1 VNNDDSNVN
10 GSDRAAEPNPF
21 GGEATQ
27 KKFAQRQ
34 AAATINETRKNRW
47 KPHWF
52 AVAILDEVSAQW
64 SRKLKWKLDFKDSR
78 RDPVSD
84 QPTLYFCGVD
94 AVEAGATDQE
104 LAALPKLKP
113 ADLAQLGLR
122 AAAMRQDARKQVDSL
137 ARSVA
142 AERESA
148 AVAPEPLGLD
158 TLLAEPDEDSAYLID
173 QVWPAGGRVLLS
185 AQYKAGK
192 STLVG
197 NVIRNLVD
205 GGQFLDGFDTS
216 PVRKV
221 VLIDTELD
229 KRTLRRW
236 LRDQGIQNTAAVA
249 VVALRGAVSTFDI
262 LDSTTRGQWVE
273 RLAGADVVI
282 LDCLRP
288 VIDSLGLSEDKD
300 AGRVLVA
307 FDALLNEIGADE
319 GLVVTHMGHQ
329 NERARGDSRL
339 LDWPDALWKI
349 VRGGE
354 DTDAD
359 GSRPRFFSALGR
371 DVEVPE
377 GQLAFDTATRHLA
390 YAGGTRTESKE
401 TQVIEKRLEA
411 VLNVLADAAVDGT
424 NALNTTAIRRAVGGK
439 KEVTDAA
446 LKAALER
453 GLVKREYHGRAHLY
467 RLAPEARDPMFMGHG
482 PDAA

>member
-1 VNNDDSNVN
+1 MSHSTSAEAKTNGVDSSPFN
-10 GSDRAAEPNPF
+10 SDA
-21 GGEATQ
+21 
-27 KKFAQRQ
+27 AQRKSEQ
-34 AAATINETRKNRW
+34 RLTAGANSEALKNRW

-52 AVAILDEVSAQW
+52 AVSILDGTSAQW
-64 SRKLKWKLDFKDSR
+64 SRRLKWKIDFKDCR

-84 QPTLYFCGVD
+84 QPTLFFCGVD

-104 LAALPKLKP
+104 LAALPKLSP
-113 ADLAQLGLR
+113 ADMAQLGLR

-158 TLLAEPDEDSAYLID
+158 TLLAEPDADSAYLID

-205 GGQFLDGFDTS
+205 GGQFLGGFGTS

-229 KRTLRRW
+229 KRTLRLW

-262 LDSTTRGQWVE
+262 LDSTTRSQWVQ

-307 FDALLNEIGADE
+307 FDALLNEIGAGE

-349 VRGGE
+349 VRSGD
-354 DTDAD
+354 DTDSD
-359 GSRPRFFSALGR
+359 SSRPRFFSAHGR
-371 DVEVPE
+371 DVDLAG
-377 GQLAFDTATRHLA
+377 GQLAFDTATRHLL
-390 YAGGTRTESKE
+390 YAGGTRTESRE
-401 TQVIEKRLEA
+401 TQAIAKRVNAILR
-411 VLNVLADAAVDGT
+411 VLADAHADGD
-424 NALNTTAIRRAVGGK
+424 NSLNTTAIKRAVGGK
-439 KEVTDAA
+439 KEVTDQA
-446 LKAALER
+446 LKVVVER
-453 GLVKREYHGRAHLY
+453 GLVTRRYQGRSHLY
-467 RLAPEARDPMFMGHG
+467 RLVPEAHDPMFMGHR